1 MKYYNADTCELNKE
15 VIIED
20 LKLINDY
27 LKNDCNIDECFNMF
41 SEITASLLLYS
52 VDRKMSEK

>member
-1 MKYYNADTCELNKE
+1 MKYYNADTRELNKE
-15 VIIED
+15 VIIKD

-41 SEITASLLLYS
+41 SEITASILLYNI
-52 VDRKMSEK
+52 DNDKNKK